1 MQGGV
6 NSAGRKE
13 KVDLKIPEGVSY
25 TPRQDKSLTDM
36 LFDGEI
42 DCIMSAHPP
51 TPVEEGE
58 DTIVHLYPNYREVE
72 EQYYRDT
79 GIFPIMHVIAMRGD
93 FFPCNPW
100 VATNLYKR
108 LKKPRTA
115 QCSARLK

>member
-1 MQGGV
+1 MRLVHNIGVSLQEIEWVQGGV

-51 TPVEEGE
+51 TPVE
-58 DTIVHLYPNYREVE
+58 I
-72 EQYYRDT
+72 
-79 GIFPIMHVIAMRGD
+79 
-93 FFPCNPW
+93 
-100 VATNLYKR
+100 
-108 LKKPRTA
+108 
-115 QCSARLK
+115 S